1 MNTKNEETIWKK
13 KIFSN
18 DSKNKKD
25 IEDLD
30 VLKIEN
36 KIKKINKRK
45 RSKENFK
52 NMEELQNIYE
62 SKNEDE
68 QSIED
73 TKKREKRKKEPV
85 KEPLMS
91 DFFKCSKP
99 EETIHNNKESME
111 TNPIIEGYGGNEYK
125 KSIEP
130 PVKPKDDGS
139 AKYYFLY
146 IKFIADWIQY
156 IIFFLYFFFIYT
168 IYNFSYKITKQYSS
182 DGENNDVLDLLK
194 ESSDFSNK
202 AIVDNIKSNSSKDD
216 DKKTSTINEKNL
228 ESDATVLTNIII
240 SIAIFPLLTIM
251 TYNWFYLTCYY
262 NEDSDTCKGVNEKKD
277 PDTYIFCRPTNDNA
291 RTPITWGKE
300 AIVNFLLDFLI
311 APLALI
317 DQFFLGTNINIFNL
331 VKAYNDVDYKSTDS
345 FFTIPNFMFF
355 MEKQLKTI
363 QLPSKIIQKFLMALI
378 SFFILYGVS
387 FFSSVKSSVNISTIS
402 IIFIILFFH
411 FCRTLVQYFVVDLKK
426 LFLGSPDATPPI
438 ESTFKGSNPII
449 RFFSMLLSGILIF
462 FLRFVIGFFSLTI
475 SFIISVIFLWFHSL
489 FGLAYYE
496 TKVGGEPVSFGN
508 KFTDINNFI
517 NQDIA
522 FLKVNE
528 DCKDS
533 NILIKLIK
541 FFIRTLNGNFFVL
554 FFILLLIINLSECSK
569 FNSLN
574 IQLGTYYILSIL
586 ILFCII
592 KILFLTPTD

>member
-1 MNTKNEETIWKK
+1 MNEETIWKK

-18 DSKNKKD
+18 DSKNKEDNKD
-25 IEDLD
+25 QDPD
-30 VLKIEN
+30 VLKIE
-36 KIKKINKRK
+36 KKLEGMNKRK

-52 NMEELQNIYE
+52 KIEELQNIYE

-68 QSIED
+68 QSNED
-73 TKKREKRKKEPV
+73 NEKKREKRKKEP
-85 KEPLMS
+85 LMS
-91 DFFKCSKP
+91 NFFKCSKP
-99 EETIHNNKESME
+99 EEQESME
-111 TNPIIEGYGGNEYK
+111 NHEELMENHEDKTPVIEGYGGNEYK

-146 IKFIADWIQY
+146 IKYIADWIQY

-202 AIVDNIKSNSSKDD
+202 AIVDNIKSNSSKK
-216 DKKTSTINEKNL
+216 DKNASTINEKNL

-240 SIAIFPLLTIM
+240 SIVIFPLLTIM
-251 TYNWFYLTCYY
+251 TYNWFYLTSYY
-262 NEDSDTCKGVNEKKD
+262 NEESDTCIGVNEKKD
-277 PDTYIFCRPTNDNA
+277 PDTYIYCRPTNDNA

-300 AIVNFLLDFLI
+300 AVVNFLLDFI
-311 APLALI
+311 IVPLAFV
-317 DQFFLGTNINIFNL
+317 DQFFLGTNINFLNI
-331 VKAYNDVDYKSTDS
+331 VKSYNEDNYKSTDS
-345 FFTIPNFMFF
+345 FVTIPNFMFF
-355 MEKQLKTI
+355 MEKNLKMI
-363 QLPSKIIQKFLMALI
+363 NLPSKIIQKFLMASI
-378 SFFILYGVS
+378 SFIILYGVS
-387 FFSSVKSSVNISTIS
+387 FFSSIKSSVNISTVS
-402 IIFIILFFH
+402 IVFIILFFH
-411 FCRTLVQYFVVDLKK
+411 FCRTLLQYYFVDLRK
-426 LFLGSPDATPPI
+426 LFLGSDEPP
-438 ESTFKGSNPII
+438 SDPVFVGNPII
-449 RFFSMLLSGILIF
+449 IGLSALLIGILIF

-475 SFIISVIFLWFHSL
+475 SFIIVIVFLWFHSL

-528 DCKDS
+528 DCKDN

-554 FFILLLIINLSECSK
+554 FFILLLFFNLSECSK
-569 FNSLN
+569 INSLN

-586 ILFCII
+586 ILFCFI
-592 KILFLTPTD
+592 KILFLTSTE